1 MLSFFAGIC
10 YNLDKNSAH
19 VYAGPIERRTSDEK
33 ESTCHASDSNR
44 ICRQYFLGGV
54 LTRGEE
60 TAAVMEM
67 MENTETE
74 SEGQTE
80 VSEPESESPEGESEP
95 GSEDLTGESEPESEG
110 LTGESEPE
118 SEGLTGESEPESE
131 CSCTVR
137 KQATEN
143 KR

>member
-1 MLSFFAGIC
+1 MRKKVLAMLLTATVFAANI
-10 YNLDKNSAH
+10 SW
-19 VYAGPIERRTSDEK
+19 
-33 ESTCHASDSNR
+33 
-44 ICRQYFLGGV
+44 GGV

-67 MENTETE
+67 TENTETE

-131 CSCTVR
+131 CSCVIKKHTR
-137 KQATEN
+137 D
-143 KR
+143 